1 MIAQLTDTD
10 HVVHAMAQPVL
21 RFAPSPNGE
30 LHLGHAYSALLNQ
43 HMAQRMGGRVKLR
56 IEDIDPVRSRE
67 AFVAQILADLDW
79 LGFRYETPVRRQ
91 SEHMEDYR
99 AAADRLRG
107 MGLLYPCFASR
118 AEIAAA
124 VAAKGEHWP
133 RDPDGQPLY
142 PGVCR
147 DLSPS
152 EIARRQAAGE
162 PMAWRLDMPAAL
174 AALRDM
180 GRAELTVLAF
190 ELDGREQRHA
200 LDPARWGDVV
210 LVRKETPTSYH
221 LSVVVDDAIEGIT
234 HVVRGR
240 DLEAATSLHRLLQVL
255 LGLPEPRYHHHRL
268 LTVDGRKL
276 SKSLR
281 DKSLRALREEGLS
294 RADVLALIGPIP

>member
-1 MIAQLTDTD
+1 MSR
-10 HVVHAMAQPVL
+10 PVF

-43 HMAQRMGGRVKLR
+43 HLAERMNGRVMLR
-56 IEDIDPVRSRE
+56 IEDIDPARTRE

-79 LGFRYETPVRRQ
+79 LGFRYDTPVRRQ
-91 SEHMEDYR
+91 SEHMADYQ
-99 AAADRLRG
+99 AAADRLRE

-118 AEIAAA
+118 TEIASA
-124 VAAKGEHWP
+124 VAVKGAQWP

-142 PGVCR
+142 PGLCR
-147 DLSPS
+147 DLSPY

-174 AALRDM
+174 AKLDAA
-180 GRAELTVLAF
+180 GKAELSALVF
-190 ELDGREQRHA
+190 MPDGREERRA
-200 LDPARWGDVV
+200 LDPSRWGDAV

-221 LSVVVDDAIEGIT
+221 LSVVVDDAIEGIS

-240 DLEAATSLHRLLQVL
+240 DLEAATSLHRLLQIL
-255 LGLPEPRYHHHRL
+255 LALPEPRYHHHRL

-281 DKSLRALREEGLS
+281 DKSLRALREEGLTLK
-294 RADVLALIGPIP
+294 DVLALIGPIP